1 MRTSLVATSISV
13 ASVLTMVAGA
23 QSAPAT
29 PAGGHNASFA
39 NGVST
44 TGWIDFNFQD
54 GRKILV
60 PAKVNGQDVLV
71 QLIDGTET
79 SYIDKDFAASIGVPS
94 DPSAG
99 SQGTVNVQVQ
109 LGDLTLRDIK
119 ALPVNMGA
127 KRSSPVFQPF
137 TLSDDLF
144 NALAV
149 EIDFAHHR
157 IAFHDPAAVTKPAG
171 AVDIPLIPGLGA
183 RTVPV
188 SIEGAAPVQFEMYLG
203 DPAPLTVYEPYY
215 EAHKLLENRTT
226 SIRLGGGLGGR
237 PQEPVATLTRAQF
250 AGVDFVKVP
259 GVFPSNAVRG
269 DSSDK
274 VSGNIGLQMLSRFN
288 LIIDYAHD
296 RLYAVP
302 NRAALLAPFAK
313 DRLGLYITR
322 HDDYFAVLFVSPGSP
337 AEKAGLKSGD
347 TVTAIDRKPIQ
358 EWQPSE
364 IANLPFAS
372 AGTSVTFTLAGGDIK
387 QVKESDY
394 F

>member
-1 MRTSLVATSISV
+1 MQPSLVVTSLFV
-13 ASVLTMVAGA
+13 ASALTTVAGA
-23 QSAPAT
+23 QST
-29 PAGGHNASFA
+29 PIR
-39 NGVST
+39 
-44 TGWIDFNFQD
+44 WIDFNFQD

-60 PAKVNGQDVLV
+60 PAKVDGRDVVV
-71 QLIDGTET
+71 QIIDGTET
-79 SYIDKDFAASIGVPS
+79 SYIDKDFAASIGVQS

-99 SQGTVNVQVQ
+99 SKGTVNVQVQ
-109 LGDLTLRDIK
+109 LGDVTLRDVK
-119 ALPVNMGA
+119 ALPVDMGA
-127 KRSSPVFQPF
+127 KRSNAVFQPF

-144 NALAV
+144 NARAV

-157 IAFHDPAAVTKPAG
+157 LALHDPATVTKPAG
-171 AVDIPLIPGLGA
+171 AIGIPLVPGLGA
-183 RTVPV
+183 RTVPI

-215 EAHKLLENRTT
+215 EAHKLLESRTT

-237 PQEPVATLTRAQF
+237 PQEPVATLARAQF
-250 AGVDFVKVP
+250 AGVDFVDVP

-274 VSGNIGLQMLSRFN
+274 VSGNIGLQLLSRFN

-302 NRAALLAPFAK
+302 DRAASRAPFAK
-313 DRLGLYITR
+313 DRLGLYFTR
-322 HDDYFAVLFVSPGSP
+322 HDDYVTVLFVSPGSP
-337 AEKAGLKSGD
+337 AEKAGFKSGD
-347 TVTAIDRKPIQ
+347 TVTAINRKPIH

-364 IANLPFAS
+364 IANLSFAG
-372 AGTSVTFTLAGGDIK
+372 AGTTVTFTLAGGDIK
-387 QVKESDY
+387 QIEESDY

>member
-1 MRTSLVATSISV
+1 
-13 ASVLTMVAGA
+13 MVAGA

-60 PAKVNGQDVLV
+60 PARVNGQDVLV
-71 QLIDGTET
+71 QVIDGTET
-79 SYIDKDFAASIGVPS
+79 SYIDKDFAASIGVSS
-94 DPSAG
+94 DPIAG
-99 SQGTVNVQVQ
+99 SKGTVNVQVQ

-144 NALAV
+144 NAVAV

-157 IAFHDPAAVTKPAG
+157 IAFRDPTMVTKPAG

-188 SIEGAAPVQFEMYLG
+188 SIEGAAAVQFEMYLG

-237 PQEPVATLTRAQF
+237 PQEPVATLARAQF
-250 AGVDFVKVP
+250 AGVDFLKVP

-302 NRAALLAPFAK
+302 DRAALLAPFAK
-313 DRLGLYITR
+313 DRLGLYVAR
-322 HDDYFAVLFVSPGSP
+322 HDDYVAVLFVSPGSP

-347 TVTAIDRKPIQ
+347 TVTAIDRKPVL

-364 IANLPFAS
+364 IANLPFAG
-372 AGTSVTFTLAGGDIK
+372 AGTSVAFTLAGGDIK
-387 QVKESDY
+387 QVKENDY

>member
-1 MRTSLVATSISV
+1 MRTALVATSIVV
-13 ASVLTMVAGA
+13 ASVTAVVAGA
-23 QSAPAT
+23 QST
-29 PAGGHNASFA
+29 P
-39 NGVST
+39 
-44 TGWIDFNFQD
+44 WIDFNFQD

-60 PAKVNGQDVLV
+60 PAKVNGQAVLV
-71 QLIDGTET
+71 QIIDGSET
-79 SYIDKDFAASIGVPS
+79 SYIDKDFAASLGVHP

-99 SQGTVNVQVQ
+99 SKGIVNVQVQ
-109 LGDLTLRDIK
+109 LGDLTLRDVK
-119 ALPVNMGA
+119 ALPASMGA
-127 KRSSPVFQPF
+127 KRSDPVFQPF
-137 TLSDDLF
+137 ALSDDLF
-144 NALAV
+144 NAVAV

-157 IAFHDPAAVTKPAG
+157 IAFHDPATVTKPAG
-171 AVDIPLIPGLGA
+171 AVDIPLIRGLEA

-215 EAHKLLENRTT
+215 KAHKLLENRTT
-226 SIRLGGGLGGR
+226 SVRLGGGLGGR
-237 PQEPVATLTRAQF
+237 PQEPVATLARAQF
-250 AGVDFVKVP
+250 AGVDFANVP

-302 NRAALLAPFAK
+302 DRAALRAPFAK
-313 DRLGLYITR
+313 DRLGLYFTR
-322 HDDYFAVLFVSPGSP
+322 HDDYVAVLFVSPGSP

-347 TVTAIDRKPIQ
+347 TVTAINGKPIQ
-358 EWQPSE
+358 KWPPSE
-364 IANLPFAS
+364 IANLPFAG